1 MLPADGQV
9 PAGEVAMI
17 KTNKDEYDLAFRIV
31 GSVQNDRKLV
41 VCETAFDAHCAN
53 DARAEV
59 DRESYLSLFSFTDDF
74 RVHLSSSGSTSGFD
88 GPTWAPILWVD
99 IDGPS
104 KDIAG
109 LAIAIE
115 STRKFVSGAIDRYH
129 LQDSTLLV
137 FFSGAKGFH
146 IGLPSSLWNSVPALD
161 YHRRS
166 RNMAESLALE
176 FGVQI
181 DASVYDRVRA
191 FRAPNSRHPR
201 TKLHKRR
208 LLIGELMTLS
218 PGEVVELAKS
228 PIAFEFET
236 VTAANDTATT
246 DWQHALTAVVAT
258 PEPCVAAGAS
268 LNRLTLDFI
277 RAGAEVGERNNRLF
291 SAAANLAEFDCSGP
305 LAKALLTEA
314 ARDSGLAPCE
324 IKQTIAAG
332 LAHGGSTT

>member
-1 MLPADGQV
+1 MEISSDQFEYGFRVVDGIYNERILIESNPA
-9 PAGEVAMI
+9 
-17 KTNKDEYDLAFRIV
+17 F
-31 GSVQNDRKLV
+31 
-41 VCETAFDAHCAN
+41 TAYCAV

-59 DRESYLSLFSFTDDF
+59 EREGYLSAFCFAEDF
-74 RVHLSSSGSTSGFD
+74 GNHLASTGSTRGFSG
-88 GPTWAPILWVD
+88 PSWSPILWVD

-109 LAIAIE
+109 LTKAIE
-115 STRKFVSGAIDRYH
+115 STRKFVSGTIERYH

-137 FFSGAKGFH
+137 FFSGSKGFH
-146 IGLPSSLWNSVPALD
+146 IGLPSSLWSSVPELD
-161 YHRRS
+161 YHRHS
-166 RNMAESLALE
+166 RNMAESLASQ
-176 FGVQI
+176 FGIQI

-277 RAGAEVGERNNRLF
+277 QEGAEVGERNNRLF

-305 LAKALLTEA
+305 LAEALLTEA